1 MSEGPDASWRRT
13 LNHVLTA
20 VKKIELIFARSILIT
35 RGFICRRRSFAD
47 DGKLAGG
54 ASHHRTEIG
63 RALPCCLGSEVHVLA
78 ALLRR
83 RQAGGSPEICPLNG
97 RHNLPERCTFPAAGE
112 TFVAPATS
120 RM

>member
-1 MSEGPDASWRRT
+1 
-13 LNHVLTA
+13 
-20 VKKIELIFARSILIT
+20 
-35 RGFICRRRSFAD
+35 
-47 DGKLAGG
+47 
-54 ASHHRTEIG
+54 
-63 RALPCCLGSEVHVLA
+63 VHVLA